1 VNIFLTEDKGYVK
14 FQILIKPVVFIL
26 LVVGFFFFYNTF
38 LVDRSIETLEY
49 SLANIAIADT
59 TGPVSSVAPL
69 IQLQFLGELSL
80 PDFNQE
86 NMVNLEY
93 TSDVLATSMA
103 ERNSDDVKSTIEY
116 TIKKKELRRNIV
128 LRILDRINVFFKD
141 QFMIVL
147 ALLRKKEPAPN
158 IDPSIINKITRYENN
173 GEFDQA
179 IKLYTETIKKFS
191 NYTEA
196 PGLMLRLGYLLH
208 KKGDFDEA
216 QEIYREVLKKFPG
229 TTEARSAL
237 KFIDKLSKKNAI
249 RKKVEDL
256 DSKIVIER
264 DIRNQQKLYYEIG
277 LLELSALDLKNARKN
292 FAKAVAIQ
300 PDTNIAEQSY
310 LRLGIC
316 ERLLGNIDASLMA
329 FNKILKIA
337 KDYGLRMQAKYQI
350 SQIYK
355 QKGDYEKGT
364 AYLEKGLEGY
374 EDKKIIPLLK
384 FQLGSAHL
392 LDLKDKAKAREIFE
406 DLRLKFP
413 GKELTYPGTNFVSK
427 HLEMDIPAVMPKE
440 MAEYMRKSWVENIT
454 PDRFLNL
461 VDNAAL
467 RFTNF
472 ITEGITE
479 IVLLEEYDVER
490 GDYVDIDLTQK
501 RLNNYIKKWFPPGNS
516 SRVWDVQVKFKGK
529 KKLEIFGTI
538 YLADGRKI
546 DGSID
551 GIFKMLKGPPR
562 PYWKNIGKKRRKAK
576 NFVAYYPKKSKLGGI
591 PVPSQIMNIVLK
603 PSIKHFNR
611 DFPLDIEE
619 FILDKDTILF
629 GGPIRE
635 DIVASLE
642 AEAYGL
648 RHMEVKGEAS
658 GFIYG
663 RRKESLGAT
672 GLEGKKEVTRSMD
685 IGGLHN

>member
-1 VNIFLTEDKGYVK
+1 
-14 FQILIKPVVFIL
+14 
-26 LVVGFFFFYNTF
+26 
-38 LVDRSIETLEY
+38 
-49 SLANIAIADT
+49 
-59 TGPVSSVAPL
+59 
-69 IQLQFLGELSL
+69 LSL

-86 NMVNLEY
+86 NMMNLEY
-93 TSDVLATSMA
+93 TSDVLATSVA
-103 ERNSDDVKSTIEY
+103 ERNSDDVKSALEY

-128 LRILDRINVFFKD
+128 LRILDRINAFFKD
-141 QFMIVL
+141 QLIIVL
-147 ALLRKKEPAPN
+147 ALLKKKEPAPN
-158 IDPSIINKITRYENN
+158 IDSSIINEITKYENS
-173 GEFDQA
+173 GEHDQA
-179 IKLYTETIKKFS
+179 VKLYTETIKEFP
-191 NYTEA
+191 NYTET
-196 PGLMLRLGYLLH
+196 PSLMLRLGYLLH

-216 QEIYREVLKKFPG
+216 EEIYREVLKKFPR

-237 KFIDKLSKKNAI
+237 RFIDKLNEKKAI

-277 LLELSALDLKNARKN
+277 LLELSALNLKGAAKN
-292 FAKAVAIQ
+292 FRKAVVIQ

-316 ERLLGNIDASLMA
+316 ERLLGNIDISLMA
-329 FNKILKIA
+329 FNKILKTT
-337 KDYGLRMQAKYQI
+337 KDYGLKIQAKYQI

-355 QKGDYEKGT
+355 QKGDYEKS
-364 AYLEKGLEGY
+364 ALYLEKGLEGY
-374 EDKKIIPLLK
+374 KDKKILPLLK
-384 FQLGSAHL
+384 FQLGSTRL
-392 LDLKDKAKAREIFE
+392 LDLGDKAKAKEIFE

-427 HLEMDIPAVMPKE
+427 HLEIDIPAAMPKE
-440 MAEYMRKSWVENIT
+440 MTKYMQKSWIENIA
-454 PDRFLNL
+454 PKRFLNL

-501 RLNNYIKKWFPPGNS
+501 RLNNYIKKWFPPGNK
-516 SRVWDVQVKFKGK
+516 SRVWDVRVEFKGK
-529 KKLEIFGTI
+529 KKLEVFGTI

-551 GIFKMLKGPPR
+551 GVFKMLKGPPR
-562 PYWKNIGKKRRKAK
+562 PYWKNVGKKRRKAK

-591 PVPSQIMNIVLK
+591 PVPSQMMNVVLK

-611 DFPLDIEE
+611 NFPLDIEE
-619 FILDKDTILF
+619 FILNKDTILF

-672 GLEGKKEVTRSMD
+672 GLEGKKEVTRDMD
-685 IGGLHN
+685 LGGMHTAPSQSGSRQPL